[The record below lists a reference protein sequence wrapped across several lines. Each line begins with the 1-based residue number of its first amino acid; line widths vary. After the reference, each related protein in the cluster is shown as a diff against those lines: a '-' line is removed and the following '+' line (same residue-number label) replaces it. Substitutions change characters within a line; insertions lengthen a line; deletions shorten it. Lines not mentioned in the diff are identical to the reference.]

1 MVRDRI
7 KSKPGIEVPTVR
19 TTIGEYPAA
28 NRVSVRR
35 TKTDVVQ
42 SVSSELLAKYE
53 RTVASHTGL
62 RQLAESDLSFKVMS
76 HVADK
81 ANRSAGCIPPTWRL
95 LSQSIAC

>member
-19 TTIGEYPAA
+19 TTIGEYRAA
-28 NRVSVRR
+28 NRVTVPP

-42 SVSSELLAKYE
+42 SVSSELLAEYE
-53 RTVASHTGL
+53 RTVASHTGM
-62 RQLAESDLSFKVMS
+62 RQPAESDLSFKVMS

-81 ANRSAGCIPPTWRL
+81 ANRSTGRVPPTRRL
-95 LSQSIAC
+95 LPQSIAC